1 MWMGGHPWEIALKQA
16 SPLSDAGLLRTIIP
30 PGGISMDGPIGQ
42 QLQLEVKL
50 TSSKTSFGITFDQ
63 RTTTVLPK
71 KPGIVSLGTAQ
82 DRRDIGPIT
91 FKVYDISTQF
101 PKISTTG

>member
-1 MWMGGHPWEIALKQA
+1 MDGSTGVWMGGHPWEIVLKQA

-30 PGGISMDGPIGQ
+30 PEGNSMDGPIGQ

-71 KPGIVSLGTAQ
+71 KNLA
-82 DRRDIGPIT
+82 
-91 FKVYDISTQF
+91 
-101 PKISTTG
+101 